1 MARQD
6 IEKAQSMINTLEA
19 QRNQAFNQVAQM
31 QVLLDD
37 NAAEIAELAAQIS
50 ANDDEIDGDG
60 KTLEAKKKAA
70 K

>member
-37 NAAEIAELAAQIS
+37 NAAEIAELK
-50 ANDDEIDGDG
+50 EEVV
-60 KTLEAKKKAA
+60 KLTPETKKAA

>member
-37 NAAEIAELAAQIS
+37 NAAEIAELKALGAADS
-50 ANDDEIDGDG
+50 LAEKMDAAD
-60 KTLEAKKKAA
+60 AKKKAA

>member
-6 IEKAQSMINTLEA
+6 IEKAQSMINSLEA

-37 NAAEIAELAAQIS
+37 NAAEIKSLTDQI
-50 ANDDEIDGDG
+50 E
-60 KTLEAKKKAA
+60 EAKPAMKKAA

>member
-1 MARQD
+1 
-6 IEKAQSMINTLEA
+6 LEA

-37 NAAEIAELAAQIS
+37 NAAEIKSLTDQI
-50 ANDDEIDGDG
+50 E
-60 KTLEAKKKAA
+60 EAKPAMKKAA

>member
-37 NAAEIAELAAQIS
+37 NAE
-50 ANDDEIDGDG
+50 
-60 KTLEAKKKAA
+60 
-70 K
+70 

>member
-1 MARQD
+1 MARSD
-6 IEKAQSMINTLEA
+6 VEKAQSMLTTLEA

-37 NAAEIAELAAQIS
+37 NAAEIADKDKKLEECYAT
-50 ANDDEIDGDG
+50 IDAL
-60 KTLEAKKKAA
+60 KPKPRKAA